1 MILASIYFILFCF
14 LISKLSFFKDDKLS
28 FKIILALLFFK
39 SFGCLIYYWIYFHYY
54 PGSFINDSTST
65 MQGASVI
72 YNALPN
78 DILDYFKMIFGFH
91 TEYELDPL
99 YQTYF
104 QQIDKW
110 GNSDSTSDF
119 FLNDNRTSIRL
130 NAFIMLFSFGK
141 YAVHSFVMIALSF
154 VGQFAFYKTFK
165 PYFIKKEILLA
176 GIIFLTPSIL
186 FWTSGVLKEPIA
198 VFLLGVFVYCF
209 FQLFIHKNVKT
220 KYVLIL
226 FFVASFFIILKPY
239 ILVLVIVPLLIFVC
253 VQHFHVKQKLLF
265 YMSSIL
271 IIFGTTI
278 LIAKFVLNKDVIQT
292 IVTRQNDFVNL
303 SKGGIFLLNKTKYIR
318 LEANDMKSIE
328 IIDSIGMFCKIKPH
342 TKLMY
347 WDVNHINNLRDTLFD
362 FDNKDSSIYH
372 FHSLSQASGSGINMP
387 KLENNFISFAKL
399 IPQSLFN
406 VCCKPF
412 FYDSHSFN
420 ELIASFENL
429 FILLF
434 IVFCFTHTK
443 LSRENINLLI
453 CFTCIVFLAF
463 LLIGLTTT
471 VTGAIVRYKAP
482 FLPFLL
488 MIPLLCLDI
497 NKVKNCP
504 IIKRF
509 VDTN

>member
-14 LISKLSFFKDDKLS
+14 LISKSSFFKDDKLS
-28 FKIILALLFFK
+28 SKIILIVLGFK
-39 SFGCLIYYWIYFHYY
+39 TIGCFVYYWIYFHYY
-54 PGSFINDSTST
+54 PGSFKNDSTST
-65 MQGASVI
+65 MQDALVI
-72 YNALPN
+72 YKALPN
-78 DILDYFKMIFGFH
+78 HVLDYFKMVFGFH
-91 TEYELDPL
+91 SESELDPL

-104 QQIDKW
+104 QHIDKW

-154 VGQFAFYKTFK
+154 IGQFAFYKAFK
-165 PYFIKKEILLA
+165 SFFIKKEIVLA
-176 GIIFLTPSIL
+176 GVIFLTPSIL

-209 FQLFIHKNVKT
+209 FQLFIYKNVKT

-226 FFVASFFIILKPY
+226 FFVSLFFMILKPY
-239 ILVLVIVPLLIFVC
+239 ILVLVFVPLILFVLF
-253 VQHFHVKQKLLF
+253 QRNTLKYKLLL
-265 YMSSIL
+265 YIVSICLVYGSS
-271 IIFGTTI
+271 
-278 LIAKFVLNKDVIQT
+278 VLNLKYVFNKDVIQT

-318 LEANDMKSIE
+318 LDPKDFKSVE
-328 IIDSIGMFCKIKPH
+328 IIDTLHMFCKIKPH

-362 FDNKDSSIYH
+362 FDNNDTSIYH
-372 FHSLSQASGSGINMP
+372 FHSLSQASGSGINIS
-387 KLENNFISFAKL
+387 KLENNFSSFLKL
-399 IPQSLFN
+399 IPQSLYN
-406 VCCKPF
+406 VFCKPF
-412 FYDSHSFN
+412 FYDSHSFT

-434 IVFCFTHTK
+434 FVFCLTHAK
-443 LSRENINLLI
+443 LSRENINLLLFI
-453 CFTCIVFLAF
+453 SCVVFLSF

-471 VTGAIVRYKAP
+471 VTGAIVRYKVP

-497 NKVKNCP
+497 NKVKNYP

-509 VDTN
+509 VDTK